1 MGNLVADVLNAVA
14 DAGEPTQVSI
24 RLDRPLT
31 PDQLMEISSL
41 WRDLQIEQTAEGD
54 LIIMAPAGGETGY
67 RNSEIARQL
76 ANWSRQDGRGR
87 SFDSSTGFI
96 LPNGAERAPD
106 ASWVL
111 RERLATLTPEEKR
124 HYLPLCPD
132 FVVELRSPSDRLA
145 AAQAKMGE
153 YRANGARLGWLIDP
167 EARRVHVYRP
177 ATAAPQVLDNPT
189 AISGDPELPG
199 FTLDL
204 TEIWEPDL

>member
-1 MGNLVADVLNAVA
+1 MGNLVAEVLNAVA

-31 PDQLMEISSL
+31 PDQIMEISSH

-54 LIIMAPAGGETGY
+54 LIIMAPAGGESGY
-67 RNSEIARQL
+67 RNSELSAQL
-76 ANWSRQDGRGR
+76 RNWSRQDGRGR
-87 SFDSSTGFI
+87 SFDSSTGFV
-96 LPNGAERAPD
+96 LPNGAERSPD

-111 RERLATLTPEEKR
+111 RERLAALTPEEKR
-124 HYLPLCPD
+124 QYLPLCPD
-132 FVVELRSPSDRLA
+132 FAVELRSPSDRLA
-145 AAQAKMGE
+145 AGQAKMEE

-167 EARRVHVYRP
+167 QTRRVHIYRP
-177 ATAAPQVLDNPT
+177 GTAAPQILDNPVT
-189 AISGDPELPG
+189 VSGDPELPG